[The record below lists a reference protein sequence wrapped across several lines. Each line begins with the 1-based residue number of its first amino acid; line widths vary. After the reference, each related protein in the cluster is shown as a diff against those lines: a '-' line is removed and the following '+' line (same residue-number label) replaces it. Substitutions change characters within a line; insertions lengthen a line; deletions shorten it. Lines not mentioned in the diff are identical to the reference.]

1 MRKILRFL
9 KKRGYSISVLS
20 ILMLIDNVSMAA
32 LDIQTYMMYE
42 SLVIRILVGILGI
55 LIITYIVYMV
65 ITERESSLYIKKQ
78 YKELENIRKFNLE
91 LLNSGEQGIDD
102 FREIKLENTEDD
114 FKLLELFNTN
124 SKKVDNV
131 LNYRVEK
138 GLVISPMFKEAN
150 LNSKVLYL
158 AKKNE
163 EINNDYSEKILLGN
177 SYNLFSNSVIN
188 VLKDKKIDFNEE
200 KHYKEVLE
208 IENILEEYQINSK
221 LLATSRTITALNRL
235 QEKILLSVKESQKLK
250 EDKINLEINNEKR
263 LKVIE
268 EKKQAKKKIDL
279 SFLIMREAF
288 KIKGEKIP
296 VSKNRE
302 DLNNKELEVIIA
314 EKGNSNIINIREIK
328 EEEKIKKEVIKL
340 TEQFT
345 EELETKEVGS
355 KVRKISF
362 ADLIVQANKEKEQIK
377 KKAIKKI
384 NLEQMLLMASNG

>member
-32 LDIQTYMMYE
+32 LDIQTYMRYE

-124 SKKVDNV
+124 SKKVYDV

-150 LNSKVLYL
+150 LNSKVSYL

>member
-124 SKKVDNV
+124 SKKVDDV

-138 GLVISPMFKEAN
+138 GLVISPMLKEVN
-150 LNSKVLYL
+150 LNSKVSYL

-177 SYNLFSNSVIN
+177 SYDLFSNSVIN

-208 IENILEEYQINSK
+208 IENILEEYEMNSK

-268 EKKQAKKKIDL
+268 EKNQAKKKIDL
-279 SFLIMREAF
+279 SLLIMIEAF

-345 EELETKEVGS
+345 EEVETKEVGS

>member
-91 LLNSGEQGIDD
+91 LLNSGEPGIDD

-124 SKKVDNV
+124 SKKVDDV

-150 LNSKVLYL
+150 LNSKVSYL

-177 SYNLFSNSVIN
+177 SYDLFSNSVIN

-208 IENILEEYQINSK
+208 IENILEEYEINSK

-235 QEKILLSVKESQKLK
+235 QEKILLSVKESKKLK

-345 EELETKEVGS
+345 EEVEAKEVES

-377 KKAIKKI
+377 KKEIKKI

>member
-91 LLNSGEQGIDD
+91 LLNSGESGIDD

-124 SKKVDNV
+124 SKKVDDV

-208 IENILEEYQINSK
+208 IENILEEYEINSK

-328 EEEKIKKEVIKL
+328 EEEKIKNEVIKL

>member
-91 LLNSGEQGIDD
+91 LLNSGEPGIDD

-124 SKKVDNV
+124 SKKVDDV

-345 EELETKEVGS
+345 EEVETKEVGS

-377 KKAIKKI
+377 KKEIKKI

>member
-91 LLNSGEQGIDD
+91 LLNSGEPGIDD

-124 SKKVDNV
+124 SKKVDDV

-150 LNSKVLYL
+150 LNSKVSYL

-208 IENILEEYQINSK
+208 IENILEEYEINSK

-235 QEKILLSVKESQKLK
+235 QEKILLSVKESKKLK

-345 EELETKEVGS
+345 EEVETKEVGS

>member
-91 LLNSGEQGIDD
+91 LLNSGEPGIDD

-124 SKKVDNV
+124 SKKVDDV

-150 LNSKVLYL
+150 LNSKVSYL

-177 SYNLFSNSVIN
+177 SYDLFSNSVIN

-208 IENILEEYQINSK
+208 IENILEEYEINSK

-235 QEKILLSVKESQKLK
+235 QEKILLSVKESKKLK

-345 EELETKEVGS
+345 EEVETKEVGS

-377 KKAIKKI
+377 KKEIQKI

>member
-124 SKKVDNV
+124 SKKVDDV